1 MEIEEPRN
9 KPTPHLFP
17 DEVKWAIVIYKKLG
31 LSNKQVAKRV
41 TNEYSRSISHQTVQ
55 RVWSSYQESGNIE
68 NKWSSQGRPK
78 ALTDEELDLLVEDCI
93 ENRTSSVR
101 ERREAL
107 DLQASRTTINEA
119 LLGLGYKAYKAPKKP
134 ILSDNN
140 IENRFTFAEEHADW
154 DAEDWKNVVFSD
166 ECVFKLVNSNGRT
179 FIRRTEEE
187 IWEEDCIQY
196 HQKHSQSIMVWGAI
210 SSDGVGPL
218 VLMDRYDVEGYLNAF
233 RYRLRRYYPE
243 VYGDGMLFQHDNAP
257 THTATVTTKWFRD
270 KGIDCLEWPS
280 KSPDLNIIE
289 NVWGKI
295 KYELRSQVFEDLDDL
310 WEQVQKTWKIEISQG
325 FINSLC
331 ESMPR
336 RIEAVISSNGDY
348 TKY

>member
-154 DAEDWKNVVFSD
+154 DVED
-166 ECVFKLVNSNGRT
+166 
-179 FIRRTEEE
+179 
-187 IWEEDCIQY
+187 
-196 HQKHSQSIMVWGAI
+196 
-210 SSDGVGPL
+210 
-218 VLMDRYDVEGYLNAF
+218 
-233 RYRLRRYYPE
+233 
-243 VYGDGMLFQHDNAP
+243 
-257 THTATVTTKWFRD
+257 
-270 KGIDCLEWPS
+270 
-280 KSPDLNIIE
+280 
-289 NVWGKI
+289 
-295 KYELRSQVFEDLDDL
+295 
-310 WEQVQKTWKIEISQG
+310 
-325 FINSLC
+325 
-331 ESMPR
+331 
-336 RIEAVISSNGDY
+336 
-348 TKY
+348 